1 MTPYT
6 ASALFPTY
14 SHAGNALSALH
25 SLGIPNSALSVL
37 VPERGSADVPEAS
50 GEASLR
56 DLLGRG
62 ALGAGLGVAALAL
75 PGVGP
80 LVAAGA
86 IAVAAT
92 PGFAALGATA
102 GALTALLGLYGVD
115 EDRARRYDEDLQ
127 AGGVL
132 LIVDTRET
140 GLEVEEV
147 QRTLDDH
154 GGSGR
159 AIA

>member
-80 LVAAGA
+80 LVAAGR
-86 IAVAAT
+86 
-92 PGFAALGATA
+92 FAA
-102 GALTALLGLYGVD
+102 ALLCARLLHAHLVVHTA
-115 EDRARRYDEDLQ
+115 EPSFLMQVIRIEKPEHDRNE
-127 AGGVL
+127 
-132 LIVDTRET
+132 
-140 GLEVEEV
+140 
-147 QRTLDDH
+147 
-154 GGSGR
+154 
-159 AIA
+159 